1 MREKKDWTIRQAVGK
16 LIQVLHGEYSDT
28 RDLAVVQLAVLGE
41 KAVPY
46 ILSFLKKEADLE
58 RDFVEIHKIWCRIL
72 KEESKGPSWK
82 VSPAS
87 EQRLKELEESK
98 KRFLEYF
105 KKKWG
110 FEICVLGNIYYPAQE
125 TSPPDLW
132 QRKEAV
138 DRALEALAI
147 IGDPKVIPAL
157 KKLPVYNY
165 TPRPTD
171 WPESPLFEKAK
182 ETTDKILSVC
192 AR

>member
-16 LIQVLHGEYSDT
+16 LIQVLHGDYSDT

-58 RDFVEIHKIWCRIL
+58 IDFIEAHKIMCRIL
-72 KEESKGPSWK
+72 KEENNEPYWK
-82 VSPAS
+82 VSPAR
-87 EQRLKELEESK
+87 EQRLKEYEESK
-98 KRFLEYF
+98 ERFLEYF

-110 FEICVLGNIYYPAQE
+110 WEISILGCDIYYPAQK
-125 TSPPDLW
+125 TTPPNLW

-138 DRALEALAI
+138 DRALEALTI
-147 IGDPKVIPAL
+147 IGDPKAIPAL
-157 KKLPVYNY
+157 RKLPVYDY
-165 TPRPTD
+165 TPRPTR

-182 ETTDKILSVC
+182 ETIDKIQSL
-192 AR
+192 